1 MRPDAHFSF
10 ISAAVSSPMVQR
22 KTSYSNSLAAP
33 PHVFQKQ
40 KSCPQLLIS
49 EHPSIQ
55 HLLETGVIDQE
66 QLLLNA
72 KESQWQM
79 QGMEDNRDNKTLG
92 ST

>member
-1 MRPDAHFSF
+1 
-10 ISAAVSSPMVQR
+10 MVQR
-22 KTSYSNSLAAP
+22 KTSYSSSLAAP

-49 EHPSIQ
+49 EHASIQ

-72 KESQWQM
+72 EKGQWQM
-79 QGMEDNRDNKTLG
+79 HEMENNKDKKPL
-92 ST
+92 